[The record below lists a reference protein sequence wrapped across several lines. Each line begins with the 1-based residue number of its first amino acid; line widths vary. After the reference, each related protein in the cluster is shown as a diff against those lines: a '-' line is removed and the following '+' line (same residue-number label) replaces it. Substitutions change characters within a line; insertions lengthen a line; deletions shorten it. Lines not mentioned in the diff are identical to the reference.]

1 MWEMMLYMIPIHI
14 LYEYTW
20 MVNIYFIL
28 FSISIWRIERKPEKL
43 YQMIF

>member
-14 LYEYTW
+14 LYEYTG

-28 FSISIWRIERKPEKL
+28 FTIYVERKPEKL
-43 YQMIF
+43 